1 MEEYSALYFI
11 SANESNPEG
20 ELALNILISNIIEV
34 ATAHANSIGIGNPS
48 MAHLGVGWVL
58 SRLTVEMKRYPKCNT
73 NYRLRTWVE
82 DWNHHFSV
90 RNFSIET
97 EEGEILGYARSI
109 WMVLNMKTHEHYGLS
124 HLYLPQECVDRGRV
138 CPIARQGKHPV
149 ILPFGSEIEEGSKNL
164 VATSPDTLYR
174 FQYND
179 IDFYRHVNTVRYLTL
194 LLNRYSLEDFDRCF
208 VSRLELS
215 FLHEGSFGME
225 VAIRRHYDPENQD
238 TASQNHDSSAQSQ
251 DVVEPEGI
259 TSFSIID
266 TAASR
271 PILFSRFRLTAR

>member
-1 MEEYSALYFI
+1 MEEYSSLFFI

-20 ELALNILISNIIEV
+20 ELALNILVSNIIEV
-34 ATAHANSIGIGNPS
+34 ATAHANSLGIGNPS
-48 MAHLGVGWVL
+48 MAHLGAGWVL

-73 NYRLRTWVE
+73 NYRLHTWVE
-82 DWNHHFSV
+82 GWNNHFSI
-90 RNFSIET
+90 RDFSVET
-97 EEGEILGYARSI
+97 EEGEIIGYARSI
-109 WMVLNMKTHEHYGLS
+109 WMVLNMKTHENFGLS
-124 HLYLPQECVDRGRV
+124 HLQLPEGSVDADRE
-138 CPIARQGKHPV
+138 CPIARQGKHPM
-149 ILPFGSEIEEGSKNL
+149 ILPFGTEPEARNL

-225 VAIRRHYDPENQD
+225 VAIRRHYDTQ
-238 TASQNHDSSAQSQ
+238 SHDSTSQGHDSFSQ
-251 DVVEPEGI
+251 DYDVLEPEGL

-266 TAASR
+266 TASST